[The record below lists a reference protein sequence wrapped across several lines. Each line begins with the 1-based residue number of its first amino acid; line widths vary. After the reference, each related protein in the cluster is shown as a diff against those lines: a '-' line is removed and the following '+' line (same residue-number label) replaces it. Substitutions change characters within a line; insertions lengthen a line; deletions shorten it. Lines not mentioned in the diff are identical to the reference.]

1 MVGQEILFEIDA
13 TLDQLIQNAEALQRA
28 NIQDLSE
35 MEIEAFQKTQES
47 LVHHLL
53 HMDQRLSEKNRGL
66 KVLESRSVQAG
77 GPKGPVCRKIQ
88 EKLGRFERL
97 DLDCNR
103 TIAKGPQACVPI
115 LLKRRSKR
123 FIKISSL

>member
-53 HMDQRLSEKNRGL
+53 HMDERLSEKNRGL
-66 KVLESRSVQAG
+66 KVLESRSVQAHS
-77 GPKGPVCRKIQ
+77 KGRVCRQIQ
-88 EKLGRFERL
+88 EKLGRFEKL
-97 DLDCNR
+97 DSDCSR
-103 TIAKGPQACVPI
+103 TIAKSPRSCVPI

-123 FIKISSL
+123 LIKSSSL